1 MYARGV
7 EWSEDRCQQY
17 YYIGTRKMGSIVC
30 ERSIIGAKY
39 AVFNICDGYV
49 NKLHIH
55 SKNLAKC
62 LYCERRIASNSI
74 RKYDNVP
81 LGGKH
86 LYCSR
91 RKKMGKLGGKG
102 DRV

>member
-1 MYARGV
+1 M
-7 EWSEDRCQQY
+7 
-17 YYIGTRKMGSIVC
+17 MGSIVC
-30 ERSIIGAKY
+30 ERCIIGARY
-39 AVFNICDGYV
+39 ALFSICDGYV

-74 RKYDNVP
+74 RKCDNIP

>member
-1 MYARGV
+1 MM
-7 EWSEDRCQQY
+7 E
-17 YYIGTRKMGSIVC
+17 SIVC
-30 ERSIIGAKY
+30 ERC
-39 AVFNICDGYV
+39 ICDGYV

-62 LYCERRIASNSI
+62 VYCERRIASNTI
-74 RKYDNVP
+74 RKCDNIP

-102 DRV
+102 DRVWRG